1 MAKIRIRHKGSLS
14 KYGFNT
20 TESEKKQ
27 MEAIHRADKTYGKG
41 EVNKKLAA
49 PETFDK
55 HRPRERKRIVVV
67 VFLPSPKKNKH
78 QRENKRKRR

>member
-27 MEAIHRADKTYGKG
+27 MEAIHRADKAYGKG

-49 PETFDK
+49 LETFDK
-55 HRPRERKRIVVV
+55 HRPRERKRI
-67 VFLPSPKKNKH
+67 KRIIK
-78 QRENKRKRR
+78 RNKR